1 MSRTAR
7 RPTSSPSSQLWSPAA
22 AGHRSGFIYVRPLD
36 LSRLELI
43 ATPQRDTSQTCTFFE
58 LAETR
63 CVLHAARFASGAY
76 ALQIQADYPQ
86 YVEEMIE
93 ENAGGRR

>member
-1 MSRTAR
+1 V
-7 RPTSSPSSQLWSPAA
+7 P
-22 AGHRSGFIYVRPLD
+22 
-36 LSRLELI
+36 
-43 ATPQRDTSQTCTFFE
+43 
-58 LAETR
+58 
-63 CVLHAARFASGAY
+63 HAARFASGAY

>member
-1 MSRTAR
+1 MRAHRTHIEKSLQR
-7 RPTSSPSSQLWSPAA
+7 RIDLLYCRRGLS
-22 AGHRSGFIYVRPLD
+22 AGFRSAVS
-36 LSRLELI
+36 LS
-43 ATPQRDTSQTCTFFE
+43 
-58 LAETR
+58 ETAG
-63 CVLHAARFASGAY
+63 VLRAARFASGAY

>member
-1 MSRTAR
+1 MSQHRPHIIESPER
-7 RPTSSPSSQLWSPAA
+7 RVDVLLVALLNCGRGHSAGLPPAVSFSETSGVPN
-22 AGHRSGFIYVRPLD
+22 
-36 LSRLELI
+36 
-43 ATPQRDTSQTCTFFE
+43 
-58 LAETR
+58 
-63 CVLHAARFASGAY
+63 AARFASGAY